1 MADAT
6 KMTQRDYFNE
16 IIALATENG
25 RDDLVEFAK
34 GRIAILDKKKG
45 SSKPSAKQEENE
57 VIKNDILAFLAD
69 NGGITVSEMIKN
81 EKFADY
87 SSQKMSALLSQLA
100 KAEKVVKVMDKK
112 RALFSLAEEV
122 VEE

>member
-6 KMTQRDYFNE
+6 VKMTQKDFFNE

-25 RDDLVEFAK
+25 RDDIVEFAK
-34 GRIAILDKKKG
+34 GRIAILEKKKS

-57 VIKNDILAFLAD
+57 VIKADIVEWLAD
-69 NGGITVSEMIKN
+69 NGGVTVSDMLKV

-87 SSQKMSALLSQLA
+87 SSQKMSALLKQLVDA
-100 KAEKVVKVMDKK
+100 GKVVKTMDKK
-112 RALFSLAEEV
+112 RALFSVAEV